1 MEEKEDTS
9 GTQLPGNETQ
19 GGASEKEQT
28 NGSAAGGG
36 GVKPASNGKAPA
48 GAKEGQ
54 PRPKGLKE
62 KAREYFK
69 HNAVDTLH
77 LTADGYG
84 FYAKGDANAH
94 ALSLEDKA
102 VTTFNRKDLEPCPH
116 ALK

>member
-1 MEEKEDTS
+1 MEEKEDTN

-19 GGASEKEQT
+19 GGASEKEQA

-48 GAKEGQ
+48 NGNAAGGKEGQ
-54 PRPKGLKE
+54 PRTKGLKE

-84 FYAKGDANAH
+84 FYAKGDAHAH

-102 VTTFNRKDLEPCPH
+102 VIAFNRKDL
-116 ALK
+116 